1 MRRLTDRR
9 QIRAI
14 LETDRPWA
22 VYALADLEPGL
33 FEHAHWYRPAND
45 ELALGLFY
53 AGFATPVLITVGKA
67 DALRSIL
74 DEIVAEL
81 NPRELY
87 AVVKPEVL
95 PLLTEHYRVVEERK
109 MQRMILDTKR
119 HHSTS
124 MNGVI
129 QLGMQDLEALQ
140 RLYADGDANG
150 EAPDWFLPQ
159 MLEQETY
166 YGIREGNELVAVAG
180 THVMAL
186 SESVSGLGNIYTRRD
201 RRGRGLSAR
210 VTGAVVAKLLS
221 MKLATIVL
229 NVRASNAAAIHV
241 YDRIGFRNYCE
252 YVKAPM
258 IRRR

>member
-1 MRRLTDRR
+1 MLRLTDRR

-33 FEHAHWYRPAND
+33 FEHAQWYCPASD
-45 ELALGLFY
+45 EPALGLFY
-53 AGFATPVLITVGKA
+53 SGFAIPVLITIGRVEP
-67 DALRSIL
+67 LRVIL

-81 NPRELY
+81 NPPELY

-95 PLLTEHYRVVEERK
+95 PLLTDHFRVVEERK
-109 MQRMILDTKR
+109 MRRMILDPER

-124 MNGVI
+124 MNGVV
-129 QLGMQDLEALQ
+129 QLGTQDLEALQ
-140 RLYADGDANG
+140 LLYADGDANG

-166 YGIREGNELVAVAG
+166 YGIREDNELVAVAG
-180 THVMAL
+180 THVVAL

-201 RRGRGLSAR
+201 RRGRGLGTR
-210 VTGAVVAKLLS
+210 VTDAVIAKLLTMRLS
-221 MKLATIVL
+221 TIVL
-229 NVRASNAAAIHV
+229 NVRASNIAAIHV
-241 YDRIGFRNYCE
+241 YDPLGFRSYCE
-252 YVKAPM
+252 YVEAPM